1 MVDLALLQ
9 SVSYI
14 AGALGVCI
22 AAIFYVLNLRI
33 SQKNQEL
40 SLRALEQSAKAQQQ
54 TLETRKLQFVTSI
67 TSQLLSEEGQRKSFE
82 LLNMEWKDY
91 DDFERKYGSDNN
103 LDNAAKRISV
113 WYTYDTLGMLVRE
126 KLIEPEI
133 LFPISSNACFI
144 WSKFKDIIPEWV
156 KRYGVEGVT
165 LSGWEF
171 LNNELMKIILSKD
184 PNYKV
189 PETLSRYVPEK

>member
-33 SQKNQEL
+33 SQRNM
-40 SLRALEQSAKAQQQ
+40 RQ

-67 TSQLLSEEGQRKSFE
+67 TSQLLSEEGQRRYGE

-91 DDFERKYGSDNN
+91 DDFERKYGSDYN
-103 LDNAAKRISV
+103 LDNYAKRFSV
-113 WYTYDTLGMLVRE
+113 WYTYNTLGMLVRE
-126 KLIEPEI
+126 KLVEPEVLYKI
-133 LFPISSNACFI
+133 NNVNPCLM
-144 WSKFKDIIPEWV
+144 WSKFKDIIKEQK
-156 KRYGVEGVT
+156 KRYSGGDA
-165 LSGWEF
+165 LSDFEF
-171 LNNELMKIILSKD
+171 LSNEIHRVALSRD
-184 PNYKV
+184 PSFRI
-189 PETLSRYVPEK
+189 PETLTHYVPDK

>member
-33 SQKNQEL
+33 SQRNMK
-40 SLRALEQSAKAQQQ
+40 Q

-67 TSQLLSEEGQRKSFE
+67 TNQLLSEEGQRRFGE

-91 DDFERKYGSDNN
+91 DDFEKKYGSDYN
-103 LDNAAKRISV
+103 LDNYAKRMSV
-113 WYTYDTLGMLVRE
+113 WNTYNTLGMLVRE
-126 KLIEPEI
+126 KLVEPEVLYSI
-133 LFPISSNACFI
+133 TRTNPIFM
-144 WSKFKDIIPEWV
+144 WSKFKDLIAETH
-156 KRYGVEGVT
+156 KRYGGGDT
-165 LSGWEF
+165 LSDFKF
-171 LNNELMKIILSKD
+171 LSDELRRIALSKD
-184 PNYKV
+184 PSFKI
-189 PETLSRYVPEK
+189 PETFMKYVPGE

>member
-33 SQKNQEL
+33 SQRNMK
-40 SLRALEQSAKAQQQ
+40 Q

-67 TSQLLSEEGQRKSFE
+67 TSQLLSEEGQRRYGE

-91 DDFERKYGSDNN
+91 DDFEKKYGSDYN
-103 LDNAAKRISV
+103 LDNYAKRMNV
-113 WYTYDTLGMLVRE
+113 WKTYNTLGMLVRE
-126 KLIEPEI
+126 KLIEPEVLYRI
-133 LFPISSNACFI
+133 NDVNPCFM
-144 WSKFKDIIPEWV
+144 WSKFKDIIVEQR
-156 KRYGVEGVT
+156 KRYGAKHSFSDFELVNDEILRVM
-165 LSGWEF
+165 LSIDPSYKIPEK
-171 LNNELMKIILSKD
+171 LMS
-184 PNYKV
+184 
-189 PETLSRYVPEK
+189 YVPGE